1 VTTSTPFLTAEDLA
15 VNGGAPAVTEAL
27 PEMYPGGMRI
37 GREEEEAVLEVLRSK
52 RLFRYY
58 GPGESASAVER
69 FEHAVEERLNVDHAL
84 AVSSGSMALAAG
96 LAALGVGPGDEVIVP
111 AYTWIASA
119 AAAVFLGAVPVLAEV
134 DEALTLDAADVER
147 RITPRTKVILVVH
160 MRGGASNMDALT
172 ELARRK
178 NLRILE
184 DTAQAF
190 GASYHGRSL
199 GTIGDVGIFSLQF
212 NKILTSG
219 EGGVVTTNDEALY
232 ERALLFHDVAASMR
246 SSLKDKA
253 TFVGTTGRMSELQG
267 AVAGAQLPKLTAIL
281 DDMRENFR
289 RIKGAVAEA
298 ASAAGVTWRHQWD
311 EEGDADL
318 ALIAYLPDASQAA
331 DIVAALKAEGVPA
344 SRLFDPATP
353 DYHVAYHWEPLI
365 AQRSWSSTTPWDF
378 DPELPAIDPSSCPRT
393 HQLLERAIQIDVSPE
408 LTDNQVAQLS
418 RGIEKVF
425 ASISL
430 A

>member
-1 VTTSTPFLTAEDLA
+1 
-15 VNGGAPAVTEAL
+15 
-27 PEMYPGGMRI
+27 MYPGGMRI

-58 GPGESASAVER
+58 GPGKSSSAVER
-69 FEHAVEERLNVDHAL
+69 FEGAVEERLQVEHAL

-119 AAAVFLGAVPVLAEV
+119 AAAVFLGAVPVIAEV
-134 DEALTLDAADVER
+134 DEALTLDAEDVER

-212 NKILTSG
+212 NKILTAG
-219 EGGVVTTNDEALY
+219 EGGVVTTNDQALY

-246 SSLKDKA
+246 SSLNDKA

-267 AVAGAQLPKLTAIL
+267 AVAGAQLPKLTGIL
-281 DDMRENFR
+281 DDMRKNFR
-289 RIKGAVAEA
+289 RIKGAVADA

-318 ALIAYLPDASQAA
+318 ALIAYLPDAAQAV
-331 DIVAALKAEGVPA
+331 DVVDALKAEGVPA
-344 SRLFDPATP
+344 SRLFDPSTP

-365 AQRSWSSTTPWDF
+365 AQRSWSSTTPWDN
-378 DPELPAIDPSSCPRT
+378 DPKLPAIDPSSCPRT
-393 HQLLERAIQIDVSPE
+393 HALLERAIQIDVSPE
-408 LTDNQVAQLS
+408 LTDDQVAQLS
-418 RGIEKVF
+418 RGIEKVLR
-425 ASISL
+425 SL
-430 A
+430 AGN